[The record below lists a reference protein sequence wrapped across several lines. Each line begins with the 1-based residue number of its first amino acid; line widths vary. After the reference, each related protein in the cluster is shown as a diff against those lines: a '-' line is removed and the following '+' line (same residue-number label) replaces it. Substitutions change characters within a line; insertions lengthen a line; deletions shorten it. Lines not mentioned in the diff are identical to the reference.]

1 MSTDII
7 CNANNKEAHL
17 NVNVKINPNVTLY
30 SSPVLPG
37 KVSFSAGDCILAT
50 YVVLAAS
57 SKFLFS
63 PMV

>member
-17 NVNVKINPNVTLY
+17 QNVKINRNVTSY

-50 YVVLAAS
+50 YVVLTAS

-63 PMV
+63 PIV